1 VTEIQQASVAAEHAV
16 REASK
21 DADKTAEVRVHED
34 ETKELKTPGFSRM
47 RTDWYGSDAVQIQ
60 SLRAIVDG
68 RILNLFSDA
77 FVIMNE
83 VYDLVR
89 EVEVNEETGEFQVD
103 QHGFKVWARHPSG
116 AFIEDFT
123 VLTQGQKE
131 DLLFRITTRI
141 FEWKQTSA
149 DLWGEAMFA
158 KAQWEEAMAI
168 GFDEPP
174 GKLTVDDRTQKGR
187 LASREERYFAIFL
200 SLISRRADAVVGSM
214 ELLAQRLKDA
224 LSF

>member
-1 VTEIQQASVAAEHAV
+1 MTEIEQASQAAEHAV
-16 REASK
+16 REAAK
-21 DADKTAEVRVHED
+21 DADKTAEVRIHED
-34 ETKELKTPGFSRM
+34 ETREMKTPGFSRM
-47 RTDWYGSDAVQIQ
+47 RTDWQGPDAAQIQ
-60 SLRAIVDG
+60 SLKAIVDG
-68 RILNLFSDA
+68 RILKLFPDA

-89 EVEVNEETGEFQVD
+89 EKQADENGVVLID
-103 QHGFKVWARHPSG
+103 QHGFPIWARHPSG
-116 AFIEDFT
+116 AYVEDFT

-131 DLLFRITTRI
+131 DLLFRITTRL
-141 FEWKQTSA
+141 FDWKQISA

-168 GFDEPP
+168 GFDTPP

>member
-1 VTEIQQASVAAEHAV
+1 MRDSAADEVV
-16 REASK
+16 RAASK
-21 DADKTAEVRVHED
+21 DADKPAEVRVHED
-34 ETKELKTPGFSRM
+34 ETKEVKTPGFSRM
-47 RTDWYGSDAVQIQ
+47 RTDWYGSDAAQIQ
-60 SLRAIVDG
+60 ALKSIVDG
-68 RILNLFSDA
+68 RILNLYADA

-89 EVEVNEETGEFQVD
+89 EKQADENGVIMVD
-103 QHGFKVWARHPSG
+103 HHGFPIWARHPSG
-116 AFIEDFT
+116 AYIEDFT

-131 DLLFRITTRI
+131 DLLFRITTRL

-200 SLISRRADAVVGSM
+200 SLISRRADAVTGSM

>member
-1 VTEIQQASVAAEHAV
+1 MTEESAAAVTAV

-21 DADKTAEVRVHED
+21 EADDTAEVRVHND
-34 ETKELKTPGFSRM
+34 ETKETKTPGFSRM
-47 RTDWYGSDAVQIQ
+47 RTDWHGPDAAQVA
-60 SLRAIVDG
+60 SLKGIVDG
-68 RILNLFSDA
+68 HILKLYADA

-83 VYDLVR
+83 VYDMVR
-89 EVEVNEETGEFQVD
+89 EPEVDEKTGVIQTD
-103 QHGFKVWARHPSG
+103 RHGFPIWQRHPSG
-116 AFIEDFT
+116 AYVEDFT
-123 VLTQGQKE
+123 VLTQRQKE
-131 DLLFRITTRI
+131 DLLFRITTRL
-141 FEWKQTSA
+141 FDWKQTSA

-168 GFDEPP
+168 GFDSPP
-174 GKLTVDDRTQKGR
+174 GRLTVDDRTQKGR

-200 SLISRRADAVVGSM
+200 SLISRRADAVTGSM